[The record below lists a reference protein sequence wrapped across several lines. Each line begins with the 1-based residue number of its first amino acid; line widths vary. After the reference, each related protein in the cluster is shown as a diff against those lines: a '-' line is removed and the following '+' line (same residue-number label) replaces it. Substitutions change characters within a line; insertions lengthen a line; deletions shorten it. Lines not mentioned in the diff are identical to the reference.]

1 MAILDNYK
9 EVEYMPSVEKL
20 KADQDDGRSP
30 ITGVYRARVESNL
43 DPLKLGRIKVR
54 VPQLHGVSGETALSN
69 DALPW
74 AFPVTATGTGYNH
87 GSLLVPETGDYVFI
101 LFENGD
107 RNSPVYLGGCYGIP
121 NNSKQY
127 GNIGDN
133 PDARSVGGGKGWS
146 SPAGVNEVPNE
157 VYPSGGNAPNGK
169 VIYKSPKGFVI
180 MTNETDNEEMLVIGD
195 NDNQQIV
202 IHNPSDDNVSDIT
215 IMGKDGQTMYVRS
228 TSSGEAEVAMTSPT
242 QVAKV
247 VVTDEKVVLSSG
259 ATKVDIIDGKVKIE
273 GDLVVSGTIIHG

>member
-1 MAILDNYK
+1 MKY
-9 EVEYMPSVEKL
+9 
-20 KADQDDGRSP
+20 
-30 ITGVYRARVESNL
+30 
-43 DPLKLGRIKVR
+43 
-54 VPQLHGVSGETALSN
+54 GE
-69 DALPW
+69 
-74 AFPVTATGTGYNH
+74 
-87 GSLLVPETGDYVFI
+87 E
-101 LFENGD
+101 
-107 RNSPVYLGGCYGIP
+107 
-121 NNSKQY
+121 
-127 GNIGDN
+127 
-133 PDARSVGGGKGWS
+133 
-146 SPAGVNEVPNE
+146 
-157 VYPSGGNAPNGK
+157 GNAPNGK

-202 IHNPSDDNVSDIT
+202 IHNPSDDNISDIT

-247 VVTDEKVVLSSG
+247 VVTDEKVVLLSG